1 MDQRTDEWY
10 AARLGKVT
18 ASRVADVV
26 ARTKSGYAA
35 SRNNYMAELVVER
48 LTGKPTE
55 GFSSSAMIWG
65 VEKEPM
71 ARDAYSAARG
81 EFVTE
86 IGFVSHPRIPMSGAS
101 PDGTVSPSGIVEI
114 KCPNTAQH
122 IEYLMS
128 REPPQKYY
136 YQMQWQMA
144 CAMAT
149 FCDWVSYD
157 PRMPDTLQLLI
168 VRIERDDDTIRM
180 LEQEVEQFL
189 VELDG
194 KVKVLKEMKL

>member
-1 MDQRTDEWY
+1 MDQRTPEWWE
-10 AARLGKVT
+10 ARVGKVT
-18 ASRVADVV
+18 ASRIADVM
-26 ARTKSGYAA
+26 ARTKTGYAA

-55 GFSSSAMIWG
+55 GFSNSAMMWG
-65 VEKEPM
+65 IEKEPM

-81 EFVTE
+81 DLVTE
-86 IGFVSHPRIPMSGAS
+86 VGFLPHPKIPMTGAS
-101 PDGTVSPSGIVEI
+101 PDGSVPLSGIVEI

-122 IEYLMS
+122 IEYLMT

-136 YQMQWQMA
+136 FQMQWQMA

-157 PRMPDTLQLLI
+157 PRMPANLQLLI
-168 VRIERDDDTIRM
+168 VRIERDDDTIKV
-180 LEQEVEQFL
+180 LEDEVQKFL
-189 VELDG
+189 AELDE
-194 KVKVLKEMKL
+194 KVKALKEMKL

>member
-1 MDQRTDEWY
+1 MDQRTPEWWE
-10 AARLGKVT
+10 ARVGKVT
-18 ASRVADVV
+18 ASRIADVM
-26 ARTKSGYAA
+26 ARTKTGYAA

-55 GFSSSAMIWG
+55 GFSSTAMMWG
-65 VEKEPM
+65 IEKEPM

-86 IGFVSHPRIPMSGAS
+86 VGFLPHPTIPMTGAS
-101 PDGTVSPSGIVEI
+101 PDGTVPPSGIVEI

-122 IEYLMS
+122 IEYLMTK
-128 REPPQKYY
+128 EPPQKYY

-157 PRMPDTLQLLI
+157 PRMPENLRLLI
-168 VRIERDDDTIRM
+168 VRIERDDDTIKV
-180 LEQEVEQFL
+180 LEDEVQKFL
-189 VELDG
+189 TELDE
-194 KVKVLKEMKL
+194 KVKALKEMTL

>member
-1 MDQRTDEWY
+1 MDQRTEEWY
-10 AARLGKVT
+10 QARLGKVG

-35 SRNNYMAELVVER
+35 SRANYMAELVVER

-55 GFSSSAMIWG
+55 GFSSSSMLWG

-71 ARDAYSAARG
+71 ARDAYSATRG

-86 IGFVSHPRIPMSGAS
+86 VGFMQHPRIKMAGAS
-101 PDGTVSPSGIVEI
+101 PDGLIGTTGCLEI

-122 IEYLMS
+122 IEYLMTK
-128 REPPQKYY
+128 EPPQKYY

-157 PRMPDTLQLLI
+157 PRMPENLRLLI
-168 VRIERDDDTIRM
+168 VRIERDDDTIKM
-180 LEQEVEQFL
+180 LETEVEQFL

-194 KVKVLKEMKL
+194 KVKALQEITL

>member
-1 MDQRTDEWY
+1 MEQRTDEWY

-35 SRNNYMAELVVER
+35 SRNNYMSELVVER

-71 ARDAYSAARG
+71 ARDSYSATRG

-136 YQMQWQMA
+136 YQMQWQIA

-189 VELDG
+189 VELDA
-194 KVKVLKEMKL
+194 KVKALKEMTL